1 MEPQK
6 VISNDMN
13 FPLAITHVCTGLLSV
28 RYGKNSMDCI
38 QVANYKTIMTMRVY
52 PN

>member
-6 VISNDMN
+6 IMSNDMN
-13 FPLAITHVCTGLLSV
+13 SPQAITHVCTGILSM
-28 RYGKNSMDCI
+28 RDGKNSMDCI
-38 QVANYKTIMTMRVY
+38 QVANYKNNQTMRVY